1 MEEVIAERSKGAFAL
16 YICMS
21 ILCLILMGTGVILWD
36 RGGVYY
42 LVMGGVCLAFFGV
55 VLVLVLRTPQKI
67 AVRVDEDLYFC
78 GQQYKLRDIVRV
90 EYRNAHRRSSHYPW
104 GTLEVYFADGR
115 IAKSRFVADVEQA
128 HNRLIELMREYV
140 AGGEQSC
147 GK

>member
-42 LVMGGVCLAFFGV
+42 FVMGGVCLAFFGV

-90 EYRNAHRRSSHYPW
+90 EYRNAQRRSSHYPW

-115 IAKSRFVADVEQA
+115 TAKSRFVADVEQA

-140 AGGEQSC
+140 AKGE
-147 GK
+147 

>member
-55 VLVLVLRTPQKI
+55 MHVLVLRTPQKI

-90 EYRNAHRRSSHYPW
+90 EYRNAQRRSSHYPW

-115 IAKSRFVADVEQA
+115 TAKSRFVADVEQA

-140 AGGEQSC
+140 AKGE
-147 GK
+147 

>member
-67 AVRVDEDLYFC
+67 AVRVDGDLYFC

-90 EYRNAHRRSSHYPW
+90 EYRNAQRRSSHYPW
-104 GTLEVYFADGR
+104 GTLDVYFAAGR
-115 IAKSRFVADVEQA
+115 TAKSRFVADVAQA

-140 AGGEQSC
+140 AKGE
-147 GK
+147 

>member
-140 AGGEQSC
+140 AKGE
-147 GK
+147 

>member
-78 GQQYKLRDIVRV
+78 GQAYKLRDIVRV
-90 EYRNAHRRSSHYPW
+90 EYRNAQRRSSHYPW

-115 IAKSRFVADVEQA
+115 TAKSRFVADVEQA

-140 AGGEQSC
+140 AKGE
-147 GK
+147 

>member
-42 LVMGGVCLAFFGV
+42 LVMGGVCLAVFGV

-90 EYRNAHRRSSHYPW
+90 EYRNAQRRSSHYPW

-115 IAKSRFVADVEQA
+115 TAKSRFVADVEQA

-140 AGGEQSC
+140 AKGE
-147 GK
+147 

>member
-90 EYRNAHRRSSHYPW
+90 EYRNAQRRSSHYPW
-104 GTLEVYFADGR
+104 GTLEVYFTDGR
-115 IAKSRFVADVEQA
+115 TAKSRFVADVEQA

-140 AGGEQSC
+140 AKGE
-147 GK
+147 

>member
-67 AVRVDEDLYFC
+67 AVRVEEDLYFC

-90 EYRNAHRRSSHYPW
+90 EYRNAQRRSSHYPW

-115 IAKSRFVADVEQA
+115 TAKSRFVADVEQA

-140 AGGEQSC
+140 AKGE
-147 GK
+147 

>member
-1 MEEVIAERSKGAFAL
+1 
-16 YICMS
+16 
-21 ILCLILMGTGVILWD
+21 
-36 RGGVYY
+36 
-42 LVMGGVCLAFFGV
+42 MGGVCLAFFGV

-78 GQQYKLRDIVRV
+78 GQQYKLHDIVRV

-115 IAKSRFVADVEQA
+115 TAKSRFVADVEQA

-140 AGGEQSC
+140 AKGE
-147 GK
+147 

>member
-21 ILCLILMGTGVILWD
+21 ILCLILMGMGVFLWD
-36 RGGVYY
+36 RGGIYY
-42 LVMGGVCLAFFGV
+42 LVMGGICLAFFGV

-67 AVRVDEDLYFC
+67 AVRAGEDLYFC
-78 GQQYKLRDIVRV
+78 WHQYKLHDIVRV

-140 AGGEQSC
+140 VKETD
-147 GK
+147 

>member
-90 EYRNAHRRSSHYPW
+90 EYRNAQRRSSHYPW

-115 IAKSRFVADVEQA
+115 TAKSRFVADVEQA
-128 HNRLIELMREYV
+128 HNRFIELMREYV
-140 AGGEQSC
+140 AKGE
-147 GK
+147 

>member
-21 ILCLILMGTGVILWD
+21 VLCLILMGTGVILWD

-90 EYRNAHRRSSHYPW
+90 EYRNAQRRSSHYPW

-115 IAKSRFVADVEQA
+115 TAKSRFVADVEQA

-140 AGGEQSC
+140 AKGE
-147 GK
+147 

>member
-90 EYRNAHRRSSHYPW
+90 EYRNAQRRSSHYPW

-140 AGGEQSC
+140 AKGE
-147 GK
+147 

>member
-90 EYRNAHRRSSHYPW
+90 EYRNAQRRSSHYPW

-115 IAKSRFVADVEQA
+115 TAKSRFVADVEQA

-140 AGGEQSC
+140 VKGE
-147 GK
+147 

>member
-90 EYRNAHRRSSHYPW
+90 EYRNAQRRSSHYPW

-115 IAKSRFVADVEQA
+115 TAKSRFVADVEQA
-128 HNRLIELMREYV
+128 HNRLIELMREY
-140 AGGEQSC
+140 AAKGE
-147 GK
+147 

>member
-67 AVRVDEDLYFC
+67 AVRVGEDLYFC

-90 EYRNAHRRSSHYPW
+90 EYRNAQRRSSHYPW

-115 IAKSRFVADVEQA
+115 TAKSRFVADVEQA

-140 AGGEQSC
+140 AKGE
-147 GK
+147 

>member
-1 MEEVIAERSKGAFAL
+1 MEEVIAGRSKGAFAL

-90 EYRNAHRRSSHYPW
+90 EYRNAQRRSSHYPW

-115 IAKSRFVADVEQA
+115 TAKSRFVADVEQA

-140 AGGEQSC
+140 AKGE
-147 GK
+147 

>member
-78 GQQYKLRDIVRV
+78 GQQYKLHDIVRV

-140 AGGEQSC
+140 VKETD
-147 GK
+147 

>member
-1 MEEVIAERSKGAFAL
+1 MEEVIAERSKGALAL
-16 YICMS
+16 YIFMS
-21 ILCLILMGTGVILWD
+21 ILCLILMGTSVFLWD
-36 RGGVYY
+36 RSGIYY

-78 GQQYKLRDIVRV
+78 RQQYKLRDIVRV
-90 EYRNAHRRSSHYPW
+90 EYRNAQRRSSHYPW

-115 IAKSRFVADVEQA
+115 TAKSRFVADVEQA

-140 AGGEQSC
+140 AKGE
-147 GK
+147 

>member
-55 VLVLVLRTPQKI
+55 MLVLVLRTPQKI

-78 GQQYKLRDIVRV
+78 GQAYKLRDIVRV
-90 EYRNAHRRSSHYPW
+90 EYRNAQRRSSHYPW

-115 IAKSRFVADVEQA
+115 TAKSRFVADVEQA

-140 AGGEQSC
+140 AKGE
-147 GK
+147 

>member
-55 VLVLVLRTPQKI
+55 MLVLVLRTPQKI

-90 EYRNAHRRSSHYPW
+90 EYRNAQRRSSHYPW

-140 AGGEQSC
+140 AKGE
-147 GK
+147 

>member
-90 EYRNAHRRSSHYPW
+90 EYRNAQRRSSHYPW

-115 IAKSRFVADVEQA
+115 TAKSRFVADVEQA

-140 AGGEQSC
+140 AKGE
-147 GK
+147 

>member
-67 AVRVDEDLYFC
+67 AVRVDEDLYFF

-90 EYRNAHRRSSHYPW
+90 EYRNAQRRSSHYPW

-115 IAKSRFVADVEQA
+115 TAKSRFVADVEQA

-140 AGGEQSC
+140 AKGE
-147 GK
+147 

>member
-90 EYRNAHRRSSHYPW
+90 EYRNAQRRSSHYPW
-104 GTLEVYFADGR
+104 GTLEVFFADGR
-115 IAKSRFVADVEQA
+115 TAKSRFVADVEQA

-140 AGGEQSC
+140 AKGE
-147 GK
+147 

>member
-78 GQQYKLRDIVRV
+78 GQQYKLRDIVRA
-90 EYRNAHRRSSHYPW
+90 EYRNAQRRSSHYPW

-115 IAKSRFVADVEQA
+115 TAKSRFVADVEQA

-140 AGGEQSC
+140 AKGE
-147 GK
+147 

>member
-55 VLVLVLRTPQKI
+55 MLVLVLRTPQKI

-90 EYRNAHRRSSHYPW
+90 EYRNAQRRSSHYPW

-115 IAKSRFVADVEQA
+115 TAKSRFVADVEQA

-140 AGGEQSC
+140 AKGE
-147 GK
+147 

>member
-1 MEEVIAERSKGAFAL
+1 MEEVTAERSKGAFAL

-90 EYRNAHRRSSHYPW
+90 EYRNAQRRSSHYPW

-115 IAKSRFVADVEQA
+115 TAKSRFVADVEQA

-140 AGGEQSC
+140 AKGE
-147 GK
+147 

>member
-90 EYRNAHRRSSHYPW
+90 EYRNAQRRSSHYPW

-115 IAKSRFVADVEQA
+115 TAKSRFVADIEQA

-140 AGGEQSC
+140 AKGE
-147 GK
+147 

>member
-67 AVRVDEDLYFC
+67 AVRVDENLYFC

-90 EYRNAHRRSSHYPW
+90 EYRNAQRRSSHYPW

-115 IAKSRFVADVEQA
+115 TAKSRFVADVEQA

-140 AGGEQSC
+140 AKGE
-147 GK
+147 

>member
-1 MEEVIAERSKGAFAL
+1 MEEVIAERSKGALAL
-16 YICMS
+16 YIFMS
-21 ILCLILMGTGVILWD
+21 ILCLILMGTGVLLWD

-42 LVMGGVCLAFFGV
+42 LVRGGVCLAFFGV

-115 IAKSRFVADVEQA
+115 TAKSRFVADVEQA
-128 HNRLIELMREYV
+128 HDRLIELMREYV
-140 AGGEQSC
+140 AKGE
-147 GK
+147 

>member
-90 EYRNAHRRSSHYPW
+90 EYRNAQRRSSHYPW

-115 IAKSRFVADVEQA
+115 TAKSRFVADVEQA

-140 AGGEQSC
+140 VKETD
-147 GK
+147 

>member
-1 MEEVIAERSKGAFAL
+1 MAAYIISSWAGFASL
-16 YICMS
+16 FS
-21 ILCLILMGTGVILWD
+21 EL
-36 RGGVYY
+36 
-42 LVMGGVCLAFFGV
+42 

-90 EYRNAHRRSSHYPW
+90 EYRNAQRRSSHYPW

-115 IAKSRFVADVEQA
+115 TAKSRFVADVEQA

-140 AGGEQSC
+140 VKETD
-147 GK
+147 

>member
-78 GQQYKLRDIVRV
+78 GQQYKLHDIVRV

-140 AGGEQSC
+140 AKGE
-147 GK
+147 

>member
-115 IAKSRFVADVEQA
+115 TAKSRFVADVEQA
-128 HNRLIELMREYV
+128 HDRLIELMREYV
-140 AGGEQSC
+140 AKGE
-147 GK
+147 